1 MAEILT
7 RGELF
12 ASETVKDLFSKVNGH
27 STLAKLSQQV
37 PVSFNGNEMFVF
49 TMDDEANLVGEGEKK
64 AAGSINV
71 EPVTMRPVKIEYG
84 ARVTDEF
91 MYGSEEKKLEI
102 LKAFNEGYSKKVARA
117 LDIMAFHKVNPRTNV
132 ASELLKSSNSFDTAE
147 IAAVDYDA
155 TVPDDNIEEAIEVI
169 AEYADVNGI
178 AMAKKFSSALAKQK
192 DGTGARMYPQ
202 LAWGSNPGVIN
213 GCPVDVNSTVSFG
226 NSKDKAIVGDFQ
238 NYFKWGYAKHIPLEV
253 IPYGDPDQT
262 GKDLKAY
269 NQVYL
274 RAETY
279 IGWAIMD
286 PAAFAII
293 KDDEA

>member
-1 MAEILT
+1 MAEVLT

-12 ASETVKDLFSKVNGH
+12 APETVSDLFSKVTGR
-27 STLAKLSQQV
+27 STLARLSQQV

-49 TMDDEANLVGEGEKK
+49 SMDDEANLVGEGEKK
-64 AAGSINV
+64 APGSIKV
-71 EPVTMRPVKIEYG
+71 EPVSMIPVKIEYG

-117 LDIMAFHKVNPRTNV
+117 LDIMAFHRVNPRTNV
-132 ASELLKSSNSFDTAE
+132 ASELLKASNCFDTAGVE
-147 IAAVDYDA
+147 KVTYNAAD
-155 TVPDDNIEEAIEVI
+155 PDGNIEEAIEKI
-169 AEYADVNGI
+169 AESADVNGI
-178 AMAKKFSSALAKQK
+178 AMAKTFSSALAKQK

-202 LAWGSNPGVIN
+202 LAWGSNPGSIN
-213 GCPVDVNSTVSFG
+213 GCAVDVNSTVSFG
-226 NSKDKAIVGDFQ
+226 GSKDKAIVGDFQ
-238 NYFKWGYAKHIPLEV
+238 NYFKWGYAKQIPLEV

-269 NQVYL
+269 NQIYL

-286 PAAFAII
+286 KTAFSLV
-293 KDDEA
+293 ESE